1 MGWGEQRSWAVWCST
16 DPYKKTL
23 GDNARVTNQ
32 NWGSPHYQHQTIE
45 YNHPQKQTC
54 NVVIIA
60 ASTQNS
66 GHFRANALLFK
77 DNSLKLPT
85 GIQYLND
92 WDKVGYGHHAANP
105 Y

>member
-1 MGWGEQRSWAVWCST
+1 MAWVPISAALKLYDR
-16 DPYKKTL
+16 
-23 GDNARVTNQ
+23 
-32 NWGSPHYQHQTIE
+32 
-45 YNHPQKQTC
+45 TC